1 MQPPDIPETED
12 QRIAELRSLLLLDS
26 SPEERFDRIT
36 RVAKQLFDV
45 PIALVSL
52 VDTDRQWFKSCIGLD
67 VSETGRDISFCGH
80 AILNDDVFI
89 VENALKDI
97 RFSDNPLV
105 KGGPEIRFY
114 AGAPIA
120 MPSGNKLG
128 TLCIISPKARTFGAD
143 QSALL
148 NDLSKIVINELISQQ
163 AATQDVLTGIYNRR
177 GFDMLAKK
185 TIANCA
191 RYGWKTTLIYFD
203 LNKFKEIN
211 DTYGHQTGDVAL
223 TSFTQLLTSIVR
235 DSDIIARL
243 GGDEF
248 VVMLMSTD
256 IKSAFSKIE
265 SFMKEL
271 QKFNLE
277 SSQPFQLSASYGAV
291 EYSVDKHSTVEEL
304 ICEADRLMYVQK
316 QKGKA
321 LKILRS

>member
-114 AGAPIA
+114 AGSPIA

-128 TLCIISPKARTFGAD
+128 NLWIISPKARTFGAD

-211 DTYGHQTGDVAL
+211 DTYGHQAGDVAL

-321 LKILRS
+321 

>member
-114 AGAPIA
+114 AGSPIA

-211 DTYGHQTGDVAL
+211 DTYGHQAGDVAL

-321 LKILRS
+321 

>member
-321 LKILRS
+321 